1 MSRTQLA
8 LFIALLFVIGVVGV
22 VAATVRHAMV
32 EAWPRIEEA
41 SQLPPFPA
49 HEEPRLVAELEYL
62 QQRGLFAARGDQR
75 DAAPVL
81 NRLVDASDPI
91 EGLTP
96 AWWARKEGWPSALF
110 EPGPVEAW
118 LDDPALTRDYDLSF
132 LADWRAFDHWDWAAE
147 EPFAGHLR
155 GHPQLCAQLHP
166 IPYVVSFQALAR
178 ARMAQGYWNGELE
191 VAAWDTEQL
200 ALLAASTD
208 TLVGQMVGL
217 AILGI
222 EASVVQRA
230 IVDDRLNG
238 ALVPTWGRDELA
250 RAQDALFAVGGLYA
264 LDPTTPFAAE
274 LAARADALPGVCAG
288 LGEGSLFWSSMRPVI
303 EDPYDCEEDRSHY
316 IAAMQALLDGSSCEI
331 TAYRAL
337 WEHGAG
343 PWTCD
348 FGSEGG
354 EERVLHLL
362 RVPCLRSA
370 GFTAYRPIGTPNFVA
385 HFLDEDRARRAP

>member
-1 MSRTQLA
+1 MSRTKLA
-8 LFIALLFVIGVVGV
+8 LFIALLFLIGVVGV
-22 VAATVRHAMV
+22 LAATARRVVV
-32 EAWPRIEEA
+32 EVWPRIVEA

-49 HEEPRLVAELEYL
+49 HEEPRLIAELEYF
-62 QQRGLFAARGDQR
+62 QRRGLFAARGDQR

-96 AWWARKEGWPSALF
+96 AWWARKEGWPPALF

-118 LDDPALTRDYDLSF
+118 LDDPALTRDLDLSF
-132 LADWRAFDHWDWAAE
+132 LADWRSFDHWDWGAE
-147 EPFAGHLR
+147 EPFANHLHT
-155 GHPQLCAQLHP
+155 HPDLCASLHP
-166 IPYVVSFQALAR
+166 IPYLVPLQALAR
-178 ARMAQGYWNGELE
+178 ARMAQGYWRGELE

-238 ALVPTWGRDELA
+238 ALVPTWGRDELD

-264 LDPTTPFAAE
+264 LDPSTPFAAA
-274 LAARADALPGVCAG
+274 LAARAGELPGVCAG
-288 LGEGSLFWSSMRPVI
+288 LGEGLVFWSSMRPI
-303 EDPYDCEEDRSHY
+303 LEEPYACEQDRTHY
-316 IAAMQALLDGSSCEI
+316 LAALQASLDDSGCELA
-331 TAYRAL
+331 AYRTL
-337 WEHGAG
+337 WEHSAG

-348 FGSEGG
+348 FESEGN

-370 GFTAYRPIGTPNFVA
+370 GFTAFRPIGTPNFVG
-385 HFLDEDRARRAP
+385 HFLAPD